1 MLLGLWL
8 SLNMVFAETTSDIEV
23 LVKGMVCS
31 FCVQGVEKKFSGE
44 DSVEKVEVKLDESKV
59 LLWIKDDQSLS
70 DDTINDLIKDA
81 GYNVESITRT
91 PTPTTP
97 TSDSPT
103 PAKEK

>member
-8 SLNMVFAETTSDIEV
+8 SLSMAFAETTSDIEV

-44 DSVEKVEVKLDESKV
+44 DAVEKVKVKLDESKV
-59 LLWIKDDQSLS
+59 LLWIKDDQSLA
-70 DDTINDLIKDA
+70 DDTINRLIKDA

-91 PTPTTP
+91 ETSSTPTPDTP
-97 TSDSPT
+97 P
-103 PAKEK
+103 PAK

>member
-8 SLNMVFAETTSDIEV
+8 SLSIAFAETTSDIEV

-44 DSVEKVEVKLDESKV
+44 DAVEKVEVKLDESKV
-59 LLWIKDDQSLS
+59 LLWIKDDQNLT
-70 DDTINDLIKDA
+70 DDAINNLIKNA

-91 PTPTTP
+91 PTPSAPTP
-97 TSDSPT
+97 DSP
-103 PAKEK
+103 PAK

>member
-8 SLNMVFAETTSDIEV
+8 SLSMAFAEGTSDIEV

-59 LLWIKDDQSLS
+59 LLWIKDDQNLA
-70 DDTINDLIKDA
+70 DDTINSLIRDA
-81 GYNVESITRT
+81 GYNVESITRAATPSAPTPET
-91 PTPTTP
+91 PTPG
-97 TSDSPT
+97 
-103 PAKEK
+103 K

>member
-8 SLNMVFAETTSDIEV
+8 SLNMAFAETTSDIEV

-31 FCVQGVEKKFSGE
+31 FCVQGVEKKFGGE
-44 DSVEKVEVKLDESKV
+44 EAVEKVEVKLDESKV

-70 DDTINDLIKDA
+70 DDTINSLIKDA

-91 PTPTTP
+91 SANPTV
-97 TSDSPT
+97 DSPT
-103 PAKEK
+103 PTK

>member
-8 SLNMVFAETTSDIEV
+8 SLSMAFAETTSDIEV

-59 LLWIKDDQSLS
+59 LLWIKDDQNLA
-70 DDTINDLIKDA
+70 DDTINSLIKDA
-81 GYNVESITRT
+81 GYNVESITR
-91 PTPTTP
+91 
-97 TSDSPT
+97 SAT
-103 PAKEK
+103 PATSMPDTPPPAK